1 MGAYRDKLAQFVY
14 RTSLMMKPVYDR
26 ARSDKQRV
34 VYAEGEEEVVL
45 QAVQNV
51 VDDGLA
57 HPILIGRPAVIEM
70 RIEKAGLRLIAGQ
83 HFEIVDPE
91 DYNRFNETWNATTR

>member
-1 MGAYRDKLAQFVY
+1 MDSGVASRPIEDMGAYRDKLAQFVY

-57 HPILIGRPAVIEM
+57 HPILIVPGSDRVAHRAPRPA
-70 RIEKAGLRLIAGQ
+70 
-83 HFEIVDPE
+83 PE
-91 DYNRFNETWNATTR
+91 DRRER